1 MNPIKITLLTLGTW
15 VTLTI
20 LYMFT
25 IEDVLE
31 KPFVFAMYSFYLAP
45 FVCIIAF
52 SISSFFNRFWIN
64 TNKRG
69 YAISTII
76 LITWALCIIIYL
88 KSLFI

>member
-1 MNPIKITLLTLGTW
+1 MNPIKITLLTLGAW

-25 IEDVLE
+25 IEDVSE
-31 KPFVFAMYSFYLAP
+31 KPFVFATYSFYLAP

-64 TNKRG
+64 NNKRG
-69 YAISTII
+69 FVISTII
-76 LITWALCIIIYL
+76 LIIWALCISFYI